1 MTEQRKQIV
10 SLRMSATDLRKVREI
25 ARRLS
30 VRESDVFRFA
40 IKTTLA
46 KLGPLYEQSV
56 RGSDLVPIFI
66 ECGSELATYFD
77 LDSTQLEAIINGG
90 VDDPLKRVDKDDIEL
105 LAMSGAQ
112 EHYLYKRLKQVV
124 TSPSDS
130 VGTSALLRRYLFAK
144 YISDGGQVL
153 EGGEG
158 RIR

>member
-1 MTEQRKQIV
+1 MAEQRKQIV

-77 LDSTQLEAIINGG
+77 LDSSQLETIINGG
-90 VDDPLKRVDKDDIEL
+90 VDDPDKRVDKDDIEL

-124 TSPSDS
+124 TSPADS

-144 YISDGGQVL
+144 YISDGSQVL
-153 EGGEG
+153 DDSEG
-158 RIR
+158 RTR